1 MIRIKV
7 RLSKYAE
14 KFLKKTDRVTEKRI
28 RAALKKLEEE
38 PPQGDIKQ
46 LKGYDEL
53 FRLTIGNYRAIFC
66 IGKDIIEVTDIE
78 PRGQVYKNL

>member
-1 MIRIKV
+1 MKI

-14 KFLKKTDRVTEKRI
+14 KFLKKTDRLTEKRI
-28 RAALKKLEEE
+28 RAALKKLQED

-53 FRLTIGNYRAIFC
+53 FRLTVGGYRVIFC
-66 IGKDIIEVTDIE
+66 FGDDIIEVTDIE

>member
-1 MIRIKV
+1 M
-7 RLSKYAE
+7 SKYAE
-14 KFLKKTDRVTEKRI
+14 KFLKKTDRRTERRI
-28 RAALKKLEEE
+28 RTALKKLEEE

-53 FRLTIGNYRAIFC
+53 FRLTIGDYRAIFC